1 MDKEQINRLLDKYW
15 ACATS
20 VEEERELRCFF
31 SSGRP
36 IPPELKPFEAWFR
49 SAEAETLSPLGPD
62 FDRQVLARI
71 RRRQKSRY
79 RIYKRVGVGVMLLVV
94 FWAVAWFALRVF
106 GVFSF
111 VDAEGGGAIAWIR

>member
-1 MDKEQINRLLDKYW
+1 MNKERINRLLDKYW

-49 SAEAETLSPLGPD
+49 SAEAETLSPLGAD
-62 FDRQVLARI
+62 FDRRVLATI

-79 RIYKRVGVGVMLLVV
+79 RMYKRIGLAVALLVM
-94 FWAVAWFALRVF
+94 FSAIAWLALCVF

-111 VDAEGGGAIAWIR
+111 FGVGEGGTIASIR

>member
-20 VEEERELRCFF
+20 VEEERELRYFF

-36 IPPELKPFEAWFR
+36 VPPELRPFEAWFR

-62 FDRQVLARI
+62 FDCQVLVRI

-79 RIYKRVGVGVMLLVV
+79 RIYKRIGVAAAVLVV
-94 FWAVAWFALRVF
+94 LSAIAWLALYIF
-106 GVFSF
+106 GVSGFIG
-111 VDAEGGGAIAWIR
+111 AGGGANASIR

>member
-1 MDKEQINRLLDKYW
+1 MDKERVNRLLDKYW

-62 FDRQVLARI
+62 FDRQVLATI
-71 RRRQKSRY
+71 HRRQKSRY
-79 RIYKRVGVGVMLLVV
+79 RIYKRVGVAVVLLVV
-94 FWAVAWFALRVF
+94 FSAVAWLALYIF

-111 VDAEGGGAIAWIR
+111 FGAEGGGAIASIR